1 MQLDVFSFI
10 TQLFT
15 PERLMTLALLIV
27 AIVVWE
33 LTKKAVRKTIGYT
46 VQHKWKA
53 AFIWIIVALAIILII
68 YLRW

>member
-1 MQLDVFSFI
+1 
-10 TQLFT
+10 
-15 PERLMTLALLIV
+15 MTLALLIV